1 MRDHFIS
8 SLTEI
13 AQKNNNIILITGDL
27 GFGVLDNFIEK
38 YPKQFINTGVAEQNM
53 TGIASGFRNGW
64 EKLFSPIQ
72 LETLIL

>member
-53 TGIASGFRNGW
+53 RA
-64 EKLFSPIQ
+64 L
-72 LETLIL
+72 LLL